1 MRKIALWVIFVT
13 IGLWGV
19 ALYLAPSF
27 VFETLGGADSV
38 ADGYSRYGGAW
49 FIGVAVAA
57 WLALRDGTGE
67 KPVLIVSTVGA
78 SLSFATLLI
87 DLLNDTVATAN
98 TWVTW
103 LAVLDAAAIAVLGGM
118 ALRERPPSS
127 AASAR

>member
-19 ALYLAPSF
+19 ALYLAPGF
-27 VFETLGGADSV
+27 IFETLGGADPV

-57 WLALRDGTGE
+57 WMALRDGTGE
-67 KPVLIVSTVGA
+67 RPVLIVATVGA

-87 DLLNDTVATAN
+87 DLLNDTVATPN
-98 TWVTW
+98 TWITW
-103 LAVLDAAAIAVLGGM
+103 LAVLDAAAIAVLGGL
-118 ALRERPPSS
+118 ALREQ
-127 AASAR
+127 AATSGATAR

>member
-19 ALYLAPSF
+19 ALYIAPGF
-27 VFETLGGADSV
+27 IFETLGGADSV
-38 ADGYSRYGGAW
+38 ADGYSRYSGAW

-57 WLALRDGTGE
+57 WLAIKDGTGE
-67 KPVLIVSTVGA
+67 KPVLILATIGA
-78 SLSFATLLI
+78 ALSFATLLI
-87 DLLNDTVATAN
+87 DLLNDTAPTPN
-98 TWVTW
+98 TWVIW

-118 ALRERPPSS
+118 ALRERAASP